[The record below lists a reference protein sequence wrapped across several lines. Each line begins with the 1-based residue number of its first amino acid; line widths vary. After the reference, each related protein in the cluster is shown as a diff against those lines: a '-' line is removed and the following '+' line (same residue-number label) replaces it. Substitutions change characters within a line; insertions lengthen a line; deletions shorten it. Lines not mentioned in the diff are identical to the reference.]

1 MHSCRRSR
9 ESGLHEEVEL
19 EKEEGIFDYVDD
31 REYAKI
37 VQQRQE
43 EGFVLDD
50 GMMYR
55 VSSGGGEEGG
65 FRPPHTECLGI
76 SPTYFTLN
84 TKIIVIL
91 NKAGFLFVCF
101 SLLFFSHNKQH

>member
-1 MHSCRRSR
+1 MWKSYLSSQIIFGYAQITFEWMNCSCRRSR
-9 ESGLHEEVEL
+9 ESGVHEEVDL

-50 GMMYR
+50 SEKWAKGNY
-55 VSSGGGEEGG
+55 
-65 FRPPHTECLGI
+65 
-76 SPTYFTLN
+76 
-84 TKIIVIL
+84 
-91 NKAGFLFVCF
+91 
-101 SLLFFSHNKQH
+101 